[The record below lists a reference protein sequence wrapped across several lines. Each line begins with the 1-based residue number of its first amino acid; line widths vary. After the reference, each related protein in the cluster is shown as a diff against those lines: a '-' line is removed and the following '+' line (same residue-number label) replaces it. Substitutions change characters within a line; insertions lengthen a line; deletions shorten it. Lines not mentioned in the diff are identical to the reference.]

1 MCGIFGAVTGK
12 TRNAKLAKWVSDAF
26 IASQVRG
33 VDSSGIAFVDTMV
46 KNRLAQVH
54 KLPVNGSIFL
64 QDKATQSILT
74 DVGDQGTMAIC
85 HVRAATVGS
94 VSYSNAHPFIVESP
108 DGRLDRELVG
118 VHNGTLKGWAS
129 HKDARYFDVDSEWA
143 LTQIYDQGVEAFKH
157 DIKGAYAFAW
167 WDRDDQQVLNLAL
180 NDERPLYIAFTDND
194 DLLFA
199 SEAGMMY
206 WLMERN
212 NIKLS
217 GQILQLAS
225 DMHYQFEVGD
235 LRNYTRTELPKY
247 VAAASNTNYTRSFYT
262 PSQDTS
268 NSGTCAKLS
277 LVLGKYLSG
286 TFTTQSKPS
295 VLRAELD
302 MARTM
307 ELNGKKGTFEPAMFT
322 ENGTVVTGIIT
333 LEDGATVMEGMIRN
347 AITLDWTPGDT
358 WTVSLIGV
366 KERDNNMIAVCSK
379 PRIVVPSE
387 QQAANG

>member
-1 MCGIFGAVTGK
+1 MCGIFGVVTGK
-12 TRNAKLAKWVSDAF
+12 ARNAKLGKWISDAF

-33 VDSSGIAFVDTMV
+33 VDSSGIALVDTMV

-64 QDKATQSILT
+64 QDKATQSILA
-74 DVGDQGTMAIC
+74 DVGDLGTMAIC
-85 HVRAATVGS
+85 HVRAATVGN
-94 VSYSNAHPFIVESP
+94 VSYSNAHPFIIESP
-108 DGRLDRELVG
+108 DGRLDREIVG
-118 VHNGTLKGWAS
+118 VHNGTLTGWAS

-143 LTQIYDQGVEAFKH
+143 LTQIYDQGIEAFKQ

-167 WDRDDQQVLNLAL
+167 WDREDPSVLNIAL
-180 NDERPLYIAFTDND
+180 NDQRTLYIAFTEND

-212 NIKLS
+212 GIKLS

-225 DMHYQFEVGD
+225 DKHYKFDVAN
-235 LRNYTRTELPKY
+235 LRDYERHDLPKY
-247 VAAASNTNYTRSFYT
+247 VAAASSTRTGVSSAYTTADYG
-262 PSQDTS
+262 P
-268 NSGTCAKLS
+268 SGTCAKLN
-277 LVLGKYLSG
+277 LVLGKYLGG

-307 ELNGKKGTFEPAMFT
+307 ELNGMKGEFTPSLFT
-322 ENGTVVTGIIT
+322 ENGTVVTGT
-333 LEDGATVMEGMIRN
+333 VLLENGDTMGGLIRN
-347 AITLDWTPGDT
+347 ALTLDWAPGDT
-358 WTVSLIGV
+358 WTVSLFGV
-366 KERDNNMIAVCSK
+366 KDESGNLIAVCSK
-379 PRIVVPSE
+379 PRINLQSE
-387 QQAANG
+387 RQAANG

>member
-12 TRNAKLAKWVSDAF
+12 TRNAKLSKWVNDAF

-33 VDSSGIAFVDTMV
+33 VDSSGIALVDTMV

-64 QDKATQSILT
+64 QDRATQSIMA
-74 DVGDQGTMAIC
+74 DVGDLGTMAIC
-85 HVRAATVGS
+85 HVRAATVGN

-118 VHNGTLKGWAS
+118 VHNGTLQGWAS

-143 LTQIYDQGVEAFKH
+143 LTQIYDQGMDAFKT

-167 WDRDDQQVLNLAL
+167 WDRDDQQVLNIAL
-180 NDERPLYIAFTDND
+180 NDQRTVYIAFTDND
-194 DLLFA
+194 DLVFA
-199 SEAGMMY
+199 SEAGMLY

-225 DMHYQFEVGD
+225 DMHYKFDVAN
-235 LRNYTRTELPKY
+235 LRDYTRTELPKF
-247 VAAASNTNYTRSFYT
+247 VAAASSTSYRPSYT
-262 PSQDTS
+262 PSADYTT
-268 NSGTCAKLS
+268 GTCAKLG

-286 TFTTQSKPS
+286 TYTGQSKPS

-307 ELNGKKGTFEPAMFT
+307 ELNGKKAEFMPSMFT
-322 ENGTVVTGIIT
+322 ENGTVVTGVVT
-333 LEDGATVMEGMIRN
+333 LENGDKMTAMIRN
-347 AITLDWTPGDT
+347 ALTLDWTPGDT
-358 WTVSLIGV
+358 WTVSVIGI
-366 KERDNNMIAVCSK
+366 KSEATDLIAVCSK
-379 PRIVVPSE
+379 PRIVIPSE